1 MINLTVLEITL
12 FNKVLKVLIADN
24 LFLRFYAPIIL
35 ADYLDDY
42 TNIVSLKY
50 HYDSTAFCYYSFV
63 MLGNYQNLFDSEDSD
78 PIEFIFVPMAVV
90 ISGVAM
96 IE

>member
-50 HYDSTAFCYYSFV
+50 YYDSTAFCYYSFV
-63 MLGNYQNLFDSEDSD
+63 MLGNYQNLFNSEDSD
-78 PIEFIFVPMAVV
+78 PIEFILVPIAVV
-90 ISGVAM
+90 ISGVPM